1 MSAAV
6 REIVASVWTEHIGVD
21 PDWTPQ
27 QTEEFFDEESRRLS
41 VRINALAA
49 EQAMVNTAAWKSEH
63 DGRDPDYLTHVGLIN
78 NARLQ
83 VQEIVLSEELYELV
97 PPEEED
103 TEEYQAAA
111 SAAYEAVEEAAWE
124 ASRSDPE
131 RWRGLYRSDS
141 TPETDEAVQT
151 MWPDRPVQF
160 LGPASLMWEARIED
174 GLPLPVPPGTLV
186 GSGDSTAQARN
197 AALLSELTAQVEA
210 EDRALRGLPP
220 A

>member
-6 REIVASVWTEHIGVD
+6 REIVANVWTEHIGVD

-27 QTEEFFDEESRRLS
+27 QTQTFFDEESQRLS
-41 VRINALAA
+41 VRINAMAA
-49 EQAMVNTAAWKSEH
+49 EQAMVNTAAWKTEH

-111 SAAYEAVEEAAWE
+111 TAAYEAAEEAAWE
-124 ASRSDPE
+124 ASGSDPE
-131 RWRGLYRSDS
+131 RWRGTYR
-141 TPETDEAVQT
+141 TAATEETDDTVT
-151 MWPDRPVQF
+151 VFWPQRT
-160 LGPASLMWEARIED
+160 SLFRVMAGLLWQAREED
-174 GLPLPVPPGTLV
+174 GLPLPRYLTEPSPHEQ
-186 GSGDSTAQARN
+186 QAN
-197 AALLSELTAQVEA
+197 EQLIAELTAMA
-210 EDRALRGLPP
+210 EDYLRERNLPG
-220 A
+220 